1 MATTPRGFRD
11 ILPDEAEM
19 RVHVVATVK
28 TRLVH
33 HGYRPIETPLI
44 ESASVGGANAWSSD
58 APFNLFDD
66 NGALL
71 AVRPDNTTSVVHAI
85 AARMS
90 ERDLPLRLR
99 YEAPVVRQQPCGT
112 AQARQ
117 FTQLG
122 YELVGEGGDAADAE
136 MTLIA
141 AEALDDLGL
150 NSWQLVCGS
159 VVPYQALLELGVDE
173 ALANEALAL
182 VHANNYIDLDELAVT
197 SDLPVTLQCAMRE
210 LPRITGGPE
219 ALDRVDALLRA
230 AGSTTSTTTELRS
243 LVQRLTSC
251 NAELA
256 SHLSF
261 DFSLMSSFGYYT
273 GLVLKAYAG
282 DLADPVGSGGRYD
295 AVLDAALEQG
305 AAAAGFAFSLER
317 LTEVLEAQAEQAP
330 CGDIRVGESTG
341 TVRPGS
347 AATTNPSVSATVGE
361 QAPLRIAV
369 PKGSLKDDTIAALEA
384 VGIDAS
390 GLRDPGRHL
399 IIRTRD
405 TREGEG
411 AIGPV
416 ELVIVRATDAPAF
429 VALGGTDCGICGRD
443 SLIEADL
450 DLLQLVDLAYGT
462 CRFIEAE
469 PAGRAEATKRSYAR
483 RGCLRVA
490 TKYPR
495 IASAW
500 YEERGVNAEVVA
512 LHGNIELGPIVGL
525 ADRIVDITAT
535 GTTLR
540 ENDLVITG
548 ELMTCTARFFAN
560 PGRAR
565 LDPRVRELAR
575 RLAAWRDESACDDAH

>member
-19 RVHVVATVK
+19 REHIVATVK
-28 TRLVH
+28 ARLVH

-44 ESASVGGANAWSSD
+44 ESVSVGGANAWSSD

-99 YEAPVVRQQPCGT
+99 YEAPVVRQQPRGT

-197 SDLPVTLQCAMRE
+197 SDLPVALQCAMRE

-330 CGDIRVGESTG
+330 CGDIRVGESAG

-347 AATTNPSVSATVGE
+347 AATTNPSASATVGE

-399 IIRTRD
+399 THTHARYARG
-405 TREGEG
+405 R
-411 AIGPV
+411 
-416 ELVIVRATDAPAF
+416 
-429 VALGGTDCGICGRD
+429 GRD
-443 SLIEADL
+443 
-450 DLLQLVDLAYGT
+450 
-462 CRFIEAE
+462 
-469 PAGRAEATKRSYAR
+469 RS
-483 RGCLRVA
+483 
-490 TKYPR
+490 
-495 IASAW
+495 
-500 YEERGVNAEVVA
+500 
-512 LHGNIELGPIVGL
+512 
-525 ADRIVDITAT
+525 
-535 GTTLR
+535 
-540 ENDLVITG
+540 
-548 ELMTCTARFFAN
+548 
-560 PGRAR
+560 GRAR
-565 LDPRVRELAR
+565 HRARHRCPRLRRARRDRLWHLRTRLAHRGGSRPAATRRFGVWNLPIHRSRTSRTCRGDQALLCPTRMPARGDQVPAHRKRLVRGARRECRGGGLAR
-575 RLAAWRDESACDDAH
+575 

>member
-1 MATTPRGFRD
+1 
-11 ILPDEAEM
+11 
-19 RVHVVATVK
+19 
-28 TRLVH
+28 
-33 HGYRPIETPLI
+33 
-44 ESASVGGANAWSSD
+44 
-58 APFNLFDD
+58 
-66 NGALL
+66 
-71 AVRPDNTTSVVHAI
+71 
-85 AARMS
+85 
-90 ERDLPLRLR
+90 
-99 YEAPVVRQQPCGT
+99 
-112 AQARQ
+112 
-117 FTQLG
+117 
-122 YELVGEGGDAADAE
+122 
-136 MTLIA
+136 
-141 AEALDDLGL
+141 
-150 NSWQLVCGS
+150 
-159 VVPYQALLELGVDE
+159 
-173 ALANEALAL
+173 
-182 VHANNYIDLDELAVT
+182 
-197 SDLPVTLQCAMRE
+197 MRE

-243 LVQRLTSC
+243 LVQRLTSR

-256 SHLSF
+256 SRLSF

-330 CGDIRVGESTG
+330 CSDIRVGGSADAA
-341 TVRPGS
+341 RPDS
-347 AATTNPSVSATVGE
+347 AATTGPNASETDDE

-390 GLRDPGRHL
+390 GLRNPGRHL

-450 DLLQLVDLAYGT
+450 DLLQLVDLAYGA

>member
-19 RVHVVATVK
+19 REHIVATVK
-28 TRLVH
+28 ARLVH

-99 YEAPVVRQQPCGT
+99 YEAPVVRQQPRGT

-197 SDLPVTLQCAMRE
+197 SDLPVALQCAMRE

-330 CGDIRVGESTG
+330 CGDNRVGESAG

-347 AATTNPSVSATVGE
+347 AATTNPSASATVGE

-369 PKGSLKDDTIAALEA
+369 PKDDTIAALEA

-411 AIGPV
+411 ALGPV

>member
-19 RVHVVATVK
+19 REHIVATVK
-28 TRLVH
+28 ARLVH

-44 ESASVGGANAWSSD
+44 ESASVGGPNAWSSD

-71 AVRPDNTTSVVHAI
+71 AVRPDNTTSVVRAI

-99 YEAPVVRQQPCGT
+99 YEAPVVRQQPRGT
-112 AQARQ
+112 ARARQ

-182 VHANNYIDLDELAVT
+182 VHANNYIDLDELAAT
-197 SDLPVTLQCAMRE
+197 SDLPVALQCAMRE

-243 LVQRLTSC
+243 LVQRLTSR

-330 CGDIRVGESTG
+330 CSDIRVGGSADAA
-341 TVRPGS
+341 RPDS
-347 AATTNPSVSATVGE
+347 AATTGPNASETADE

-390 GLRDPGRHL
+390 GLRNPGRHL

-429 VALGGTDCGICGRD
+429 VALGGTDCGIC
-443 SLIEADL
+443 
-450 DLLQLVDLAYGT
+450 
-462 CRFIEAE
+462 
-469 PAGRAEATKRSYAR
+469 GRAEATKRSYAR

>member
-19 RVHVVATVK
+19 REHIVATVK
-28 TRLVH
+28 ARLVH

-99 YEAPVVRQQPCGT
+99 YEAPVVRQQPRGT

-197 SDLPVTLQCAMRE
+197 SDLPVALQCAMRE

-330 CGDIRVGESTG
+330 CGDIRVGESAG

-347 AATTNPSVSATVGE
+347 AATTNPGASATVGE

-405 TREGEG
+405 AREG